1 MQNKVAELE
10 KFIKEHDRLF
20 VDSSAFLIDQNNSVA
35 LKAFWH
41 NITPLLKQ
49 YRKKIIVPLSVV
61 NELVKHA
68 NTSSDSNLRHHAKD
82 AVNLVQILHKS
93 QIIDIFGDK
102 NDNTHADNVF
112 DVIFTKFRIYYTM
125 LLITRDY
132 NLARDILALNDKKA
146 TFGKKIEVC
155 IISDDG
161 FLLKAKT
168 KQNAPNDSNAQSNG
182 ESIHNTTQIHNG
194 TQPNLKPFQIGVML
208 TQISNEIIK
217 TSLIPKSGDF
227 IFTPSGAKVAL
238 LNEIGKGGEG
248 AVYETNTQYIAKI
261 YFANKITKRIAEKI
275 QLMISRK
282 VVFEGICFP
291 VEILLNAHNE
301 FVGYLMPKAKG
312 YQLQKTM
319 FSKPLLQKYFPNFK
333 KRDMIEICITILKKI
348 EFLHSINVIL
358 GDINPSNILVVS
370 PKEVYFVDTDS
381 YQIEGF
387 PCPVGTINFTAPEI
401 QGKKYDSF
409 LRSIGN
415 EKFAVATLL
424 FMIMLPG
431 KPPYSQQGG
440 ESPAENI
447 KNGKFPYGF
456 KGESNGNAPD
466 GSWKYMW
473 SHLPYTLK
481 ESFYYTFIKDG
492 QYNDKNNRIN
502 ATKWLKIFVDYQNQL
517 HYMMKVDEMSN
528 DIFPSRLRK
537 VKGRKYIECKLCGK
551 DTDEECGQIGGIC
564 KDCLFSDTKAE
575 IYKCSCGAPIFYKNY
590 DKYIK
595 RRPKPKMCYDC
606 FKKLKGYR

>member
-1 MQNKVAELE
+1 MQSQIYDTQAKRTYLE
-10 KFIKEHDRLF
+10 KLVKEYDRIFIDTCALLVNQAKW
-20 VDSSAFLIDQNNSVA
+20 SNNT
-35 LKAFWH
+35 LQAFWG

-49 YRKKIIVPLSVV
+49 YRKKIIVPLHVV
-61 NELVKHA
+61 NELLKHA
-68 NTSSDSNLRHHAKD
+68 NNANDSTLRQHAKE
-82 AVNLVQILHKS
+82 AVNLIQTLYKD
-93 QIIDIFGDK
+93 QIIDIFGDRG
-102 NDNTHADNVF
+102 DNTHADNVF
-112 DVIFTKFRIYYTM
+112 DVIFTKFRVYYTM

-146 TFGKKIEVC
+146 TNGKKIDVY
-155 IISDDG
+155 IICGDG
-161 FLLKAKT
+161 FLARPNLN
-168 KQNAPNDSNAQSNG
+168 QPAPNATAPNASPNL
-182 ESIHNTTQIHNG
+182 SPNAS
-194 TQPNLKPFQIGVML
+194 PKNLKPFQIGVKI
-208 TQISNEIIK
+208 TQISNEIIQ
-217 TSLIPKSGDF
+217 THLIPKSGD
-227 IFTPSGAKVAL
+227 IVSMPNGTKVSL

-248 AVYETNTQYIAKI
+248 AVYETNTPYIAKI
-261 YFANKITKRIAEKI
+261 YFPHKITHRIAEKI
-275 QLMISRK
+275 KLMISRK

-358 GDINPSNILVVS
+358 GDINPNNILVVS
-370 PKEVYFVDTDS
+370 PSEIYFVDTDS
-381 YQIEGF
+381 YQIEDF

-401 QGKKYDSF
+401 QGKKYNSF
-409 LRSIGN
+409 LRSMGN

-447 KNGKFPYGF
+447 KNGNFPYAF
-456 KGESNGNAPD
+456 KGKSSGKVPD
-466 GSWKYMW
+466 GSWRYMW
-473 SHLPYTLK
+473 SHLHFKLK
-481 ESFYYTFIKDG
+481 EAFYGTFTKNE
-492 QYNDKNNRIN
+492 QYNDKHHRLS
-502 ATKWLKIFVDYQNQL
+502 ATQWLQIFNTYKKELN
-517 HYMMKVDEMSN
+517 YMLTIDAMSN
-528 DIFPSRLRK
+528 DIFPSRHKKIKKLS
-537 VKGRKYIECKLCGK
+537 YIKCRLCGK
-551 DTDEECGQIGGIC
+551 EAEEKNGQIKGIC

-575 IYKCSCGAPIFYKNY
+575 IYKCSCGEPIFYRNI

-595 RRPKPKMCYDC
+595 KLPKPKMCMDC
-606 FKKLKGYR
+606 YQNNR